1 MRKISRKILGYL
13 LSVAMVMSSL
23 SLPAFASEIDEDT
36 TAIEEAVE
44 AELENEFVS
53 EEIVDDTD
61 EDIISDGTDEE
72 TSGEIISDDVVDVE
86 TEDENIL
93 SETGDRYVSY
103 YFNGVNQEKSG
114 LEFAIGEVNSDWK
127 IIDPEVD
134 LHFNI
139 PNYDFNNN
147 EIYKFYYTVGDS
159 KEEKNLKD
167 TPAATIYGL
176 YSIPAEDIKNGD
188 ITIFLVVRGNNL
200 GKISFTMDEKNS
212 NDLEFQDGI
221 VYEDWCLYE
230 NAGDI
235 KFKLVANLLG
245 KEVKSFT
252 YEVAG
257 STEGPVSF
265 DEQDSEGYYTISREI
280 YNGNDVSIVLV
291 TEDLSGSVCEI
302 KFVNDGEED
311 TKKLIFA
318 SANVN
323 DSWGVESADDI
334 VFSIAEEAFKERCVV
349 KTVTYKVGDDEQ
361 IEIFDNEGV
370 YTIPAKA
377 ITGEDIVIE
386 LTTEYIPELNK
397 FSLKDV
403 GNNNVI
409 TLEAGTLMFY
419 KIEKKP
425 EESRD
430 EVGVILS
437 EDATGFDAYFHFDL
451 FCVSIHDVLAEEVKG
466 SFSFVNK
473 SVVDENGKNPV
484 LSTYTVKAKNP
495 AWTEKKV
502 SAEIDSTTDVSI
514 NVRIKPFTVLEN
526 KMTYGEFYYKV
537 ELMGTPDL
545 SNTGLE
551 INQETAVQYVNT
563 DDEDKIVT
571 IKPFLKG
578 SVPAELGEGIAANF
592 KVEVSVVQKKKEV
605 LDIPKSD
612 EDTFLSSQKLVLST
626 ATKAPHY
633 AEKISIKNGKTTLYA
648 GEGYYTDEVK
658 IGTVIFGKND
668 TFVTN
673 QNWTIRTLIAP
684 NGESLGTVSNPYSE
698 MDEKLYGVK
707 LYNSSAWNDYEDN
720 GIYASVGYQAMPGKY
735 TAIIVT
741 NYENGQTPEAKITFT
756 VNSSVYKLFLTTPN
770 TIYKNGNKKVTAKT
784 SVISY
789 TKCFN
794 KDYGYTA
801 EEILKNPK
809 VSYKVGIYNSMSE
822 DIDAVEGITI
832 DKKGVITIDK
842 KFKVTDENKDT
853 VYSVMVSANDFEGNP
868 TDPVIEEFK
877 IVNEAVKV
885 KTLEAYIDNGEATGD
900 RYTKITSKTKV
911 PYDVFMDDVC
921 FAVKGT
927 DGKYILGGNGKDGN
941 ANPVCEDLYFGSF
954 NKDGLMLE
962 ANVEDFK
969 LITKPQKVTIT
980 VKSLDGSKA
989 KVTINIGYSKYGNKY
1004 DDLAISRYSAFSSM
1018 NSGEFISEV
1027 GEKPYEY
1034 EIPSEWGV
1042 YPTLLLTLADGSNPE
1057 NIHELFDSSAIGNPV
1072 SSGSISV
1079 KGAKVL
1085 IDYATYM
1092 QEEYKYYNYDISYPK
1107 NQMIIIKPTKPT
1119 VKITVT
1125 KPMYKEDGTLETVK
1139 KQYVIKCSK
1148 TDESKPKAPKIKSAV
1163 LGVPTEKDGEYSY
1176 EKLSIGR
1183 NYNNGEVIE
1192 FKLAEALKLP
1202 EGVNAEDVCVSL
1214 DTTSTFTEAGL
1225 KYKVPLSLDGNGSG
1239 SDLMYCVDADG
1250 KNPCVRLKCFSD
1262 FEEFLTQSKL
1272 SITLNYYYYKD
1283 LTPESTNDDEFEK
1296 VCLTKNASSCVAK
1309 FTKYTKSFKA
1319 NASQTL
1325 KFSAASGDAPAT
1337 VTSDFIKGKG
1347 KNVKR
1352 VVLLNV
1358 SNCNVKGK
1366 YNDFDQF
1373 FEVKDGKLSVVES
1386 KLAVLDEE
1394 AKKSKKKVPASKTG
1408 YVNYLVTYT
1417 DGSIQEMVSK
1427 VTVKFSK

>member
-53 EEIVDDTD
+53 EEVVDDTD

-265 DEQDSEGYYTISREI
+265 DERDSEGYYTISREI

-291 TEDLSGSVCEI
+291 TEDLSGSLCEI

-311 TKKLIFA
+311 TKNLIFA

-349 KTVTYKVGDDEQ
+349 KTVTYKVGDGEQ

-403 GNNNVI
+403 GNDNVI

-419 KIEKKP
+419 KFEKKP

-526 KMTYGEFYYKV
+526 KMTYGDFYYKV

-605 LDIPKSD
+605 LDTPKSD

-658 IGTVIFGKND
+658 IGTVTFGKND

-684 NGESLGTVSNPYSE
+684 NGESLGSVSEPYSE
-698 MDEKLYGVK
+698 EGDSLYGVK
-707 LYNSSAWNDYEDN
+707 LYNSTTWNDYEDN
-720 GIYASVGYQAMPGKY
+720 GIYASVSDCAMVGKY
-735 TAIIVT
+735 TAIVAT
-741 NYENGQTPEAKITFT
+741 NDGNGQTPEAKITFT
-756 VNSSVYKLFLTTPN
+756 VNACIQELDIAGPN
-770 TIYKNGNKKVTAKT
+770 KIYKNGNKKVTAKT
-784 SVISY
+784 TTTAYSEY
-789 TKCFN
+789 FDK
-794 KDYGYTA
+794 KDGYF
-801 EEILKNPK
+801 EGNLKNPK
-809 VSYKVGIYNSMSE
+809 VSYKVGVFNSMSY
-822 DIDAVEGITI
+822 DIDVVEGITI

-853 VYSVMVSANDFEGNP
+853 VYSVMVNANDYVGNP
-868 TDPVIEEFK
+868 VNPCRYSFT
-877 IVNEAVKV
+877 IVNEATKV
-885 KTLEAYIDNGEATGD
+885 KSLELYLDNGESATGE
-900 RYTKITSKTKV
+900 RYSKLNSKSSV
-911 PYDVFMDDVC
+911 PYDLVDNIC

-927 DGKYILGGNGKDGN
+927 DGKYIAGGNGKEGN
-941 ANPVCEDLYFGSF
+941 NAPVFPNDDIKYNSYGKS
-954 NKDGLMLE
+954 GLMITT
-962 ANVEDFK
+962 NISDVDF
-969 LITKPQKVTIT
+969 IYKPTNMT
-980 VKSLDGSKA
+980 FTLKSVNGSKA
-989 KVTINIGYSKYGNKY
+989 SASVNLSYGTYSNDYNDLIIENY
-1004 DDLAISRYSAFSSM
+1004 DFEEVDKSVYVFK
-1018 NSGEFISEV
+1018 GENDDSNT
-1027 GEKPYEY
+1027 Y
-1034 EIPSEWGV
+1034 EIPESWGNN
-1042 YPTLLLTLADGSNPE
+1042 PLLIIS
-1057 NIHELFDSSAIGNPV
+1057 IGCFSDFYSDIDYSINEHCV
-1072 SSGSISV
+1072 SGSLSV
-1079 KGAKVL
+1079 SGAKVL
-1085 IDYATYM
+1085 YDYG
-1092 QEEYKYYNYDISYPK
+1092 KYYEDMYNYVASAPRK
-1107 NQMIIIKPTKPT
+1107 QSIIIQPTKPE
-1119 VKITVT
+1119 VKVIMT
-1125 KPMYKEDGTLETVK
+1125 KQVYDNGKLKTVK
-1139 KQYVIKCSK
+1139 KQYVLKCK
-1148 TDESKPKAPKIKSAV
+1148 TLDKQNAPKVKSCKITM
-1163 LGVPTEKDGEYSY
+1163 PDGKGGYTY
-1176 EKLSIGR
+1176 EKITR
-1183 NYNNGEVIE
+1183 NRIINSEDALE
-1192 FKLAEALKLP
+1192 FKLDKPLTLP
-1202 EGVNAEDVCVSL
+1202 QGVAPEDVQVVMSSFIKDAGFEYIYL
-1214 DTTSTFTEAGL
+1214 LKNEDTN
-1225 KYKVPLSLDGNGSG
+1225 DSG
-1239 SDLMYCVDADG
+1239 VKFQYCVDEGG
-1250 KNPCVRLKCFSD
+1250 KNPCIRVYNNGGYNYLTY
-1262 FEEFLTQSKL
+1262 FLS
-1272 SITLNYYYYKD
+1272 LNNFNVSFKYYYLND
-1283 LTPESTNDDEFEK
+1283 LTPNDTEDDSFER
-1296 VCLTKNASSCVAK
+1296 VYLTKTTSNYKTKLAK
-1309 FTKYTKSFKA
+1309 YEKSFKT
-1319 NASQTL
+1319 NSSQTL
-1325 KFSAASGDAPAT
+1325 KFSAASGDTPAT

-1373 FEVKDGKLSVVES
+1373 FEVKDGKLSVKES
-1386 KLAVLDEE
+1386 KLEVLNAE
-1394 AKKSKKKVPASKTG
+1394 ALKAKKKVPASKTG
-1408 YVNYLVTYT
+1408 YVNYLVIYT
-1417 DGSIQEMVSK
+1417 DGSTQEMVSK